1 MENTKTTSWTSK
13 FSFAMGN
20 LGHAAFYGV
29 LSNYF
34 IIFVTSAMF
43 VGLDKHVT
51 DKLIGLITGLIV
63 LIRIV
68 EIMIDPLLGNIVDNT
83 RSRWGKFKPWIMI
96 GTIVSSLLMI
106 VLFTGIFNLV
116 RVSWVLYAVAFV
128 IVFVILDVFYSF
140 SDVSYWGMVPALSED
155 SAERGVYSSLGAFTG
170 SIGWNGLTVIVV
182 PVVVFF
188 TYLSTGKHTQ
198 GAPGWFAFATIISIL
213 AIICAAIVCVGTKE
227 KQNIIRQATANQKL
241 SIKDVFKTLAQ
252 NDQLLWAS
260 FAYFL
265 FSLAQ
270 VITNGVLFYFFKF
283 VLDESNEFWIVG
295 VVATIVGLCTSP
307 LYPILNRFIARRWL
321 YSGGM
326 VCMIISY
333 LIFIFGH
340 HNLPLLI
347 IGLALYNF
355 TFAQLVTILTL
366 TDSIEYGQL
375 KNGTRS
381 EAVVLAIRPMLDKL
395 TGAFSNGLV
404 GYIAIAAGMTG
415 AATAADMTARSIR
428 LFMGLAFYIPL
439 GLAIA
444 SLIIF
449 LWKVKLTEKA
459 HAKIVDQLT
468 QKLAKGKIA
477 PEADQAIRRDAIT
490 DVLAPVDGK
499 LIPLSEV
506 KLDNGAFPGEGFA
519 IKPTD
524 GHVYAPFDGTVR
536 FTFSTK
542 HALGLTS
549 DANLDAIIHVGIDT
563 VNLRGAGFV
572 TYYEDGQKVH
582 AGDRLMDFDRDL
594 IKNGGLED
602 TVVLFFTHPQKIKPL
617 PTVEPKT
624 VHHGDLIY
632 PVQNK

>member
-1 MENTKTTSWTSK
+1 MEHSKQSSWGSK
-13 FSFAMGN
+13 FAFAIGN

-43 VGLDKHVT
+43 VGLNKQVT

-63 LIRIV
+63 VIRII

-83 RSRWGKFKPWIMI
+83 RSRWGKFKPWILI
-96 GTIVSSLLMI
+96 GTLVSSVLMM

-116 RVSWVLYAVAFV
+116 RVSWLLYAIAFV
-128 IVFVILDVFYSF
+128 IIFILLDVFYSF
-140 SDVSYWGMVPALSED
+140 ADVSYWGMVPALSED
-155 SAERGVYSSLGAFTG
+155 SVERGVYSSLGAFTG

-188 TYLSTGKHTQ
+188 TYLTTGHRTQ

-213 AIICAAIVCVGTKE
+213 AIVCALIVCLGAKE
-227 KQNIIRQATANQKL
+227 KQNLIRQATANQRL

-283 VLDESNEFWIVG
+283 VLDAANEFWIVG
-295 VVATIVGLCTSP
+295 IVATIVGLCTSP

-321 YSGGM
+321 YAGGM

-333 LIFIFGH
+333 LIFIFGT

-347 IGLALYNF
+347 VGLALYNF
-355 TFAQLVTILTL
+355 TFAQLVTILIL

-415 AATAADMTARSIR
+415 AATAADMTAHRIH

-439 GLAIA
+439 GLAIL

-459 HAKIVDQLT
+459 HAQIVDQLT
-468 QKLAKGKIA
+468 EQLAQGQGA
-477 PEADQAIRRDAIT
+477 PAAPQPIGRTAIT
-490 DVLAPVDGK
+490 DVLAPVDGE

-506 KLDNGAFPGEGFA
+506 KLDNGAFPGAGFA

-524 GHVYAPFDGTVR
+524 GHLYAPFDGIVR
-536 FTFSTK
+536 FTFST
-542 HALGLTS
+542 HHVLGLRST
-549 DANLDAIIHVGIDT
+549 AGLDTIIHVGIDT
-563 VNLRGAGFV
+563 VNLRGEGFV
-572 TYYEDGQKVH
+572 TYYEDGQRVH
-582 AGDRLMDFDRDL
+582 AGDRLMDFDPEL
-594 IKNGGLED
+594 IHQHGLEP
-602 TVVLFFTHPQKIKPL
+602 TVVLFFTHPQKLNSL
-617 PTVEPKT
+617 PQIEPKT

-632 PVQNK
+632 PVQNQ